1 MRKLTFVFSVLM
13 VASMLLAACTP
24 AVTATPAPADTQA
37 SAASAPASAPA
48 SAAASSA
55 PASVAAP
62 TATVLPQPTAA
73 TGFTGTKITW
83 FIGLG
88 AGSNPEEVAKE
99 TAFVNK
105 FNAKYGD
112 KYYLVTQVVAAAT
125 AVDVLKTEVA
135 SGDVPDIVGPVGV
148 KGMFQFEGAWLDLTD
163 QIAKNKTDLSDFDPT
178 LINFYKMGPQGQIG
192 LPFAIYPNALWYNKD
207 MFDEAG
213 LAYPPHKF
221 GDPYVAKDG
230 TKTPWTFE
238 ELQKLAMVLTV
249 DKKGNDATNS
259 AFDNT
264 TIAQWGYDSTWMDV
278 RGQWNSLGAST
289 FVAADG
295 KTAVISPAYRSAAH
309 WYYDGMW
316 KYHFIPTGSESAS
329 EYLAQGNTC
338 ASGHIGMMPN
348 HTWYTC
354 CFQKVNWD
362 VAAIPSENGKI
373 TANLNADTFGILK
386 ASKNQDA
393 AYQVLSLMLG
403 EFAPDLA
410 ALYGAFPARK
420 SLQTGAIAKMQ
431 AQFPGVDL
439 QVFIDAIKYA
449 DNPNYESG
457 IPNFLKSY
465 DIYNKFGS
473 LYNSKGDL
481 DLDKELDKLAK
492 DLQASFD
499 SK

>member
-1 MRKLTFVFSVLM
+1 M
-13 VASMLLAACTP
+13 VASMLLSACAS
-24 AVTATPAPADTQA
+24 AVTPTPAPADTQA
-37 SAASAPASAPA
+37 PAAPATDT
-48 SAAASSA
+48 
-55 PASVAAP
+55 VAAP
-62 TATVLPQPTAA
+62 AVTDTPAAAPTNTGVPQPTAA
-73 TGFTGTKITW
+73 TGFTGTKVTW

-99 TAFVNK
+99 IAFVNK

-148 KGMFQFEGAWLDLTD
+148 KGLFQFEGSWLDLSD
-163 QIAKNKTDLSDFDPT
+163 QIAKNKTDLTDFDPT
-178 LINFYKMGPQGQIG
+178 IINFYKMGPQGQIG
-192 LPFAIYPNALWYNKD
+192 IPFAIYPNALWYNKD
-207 MFDEAG
+207 LFDEAG
-213 LAYPPHKF
+213 LAYPPHKP
-221 GDPYVAKDG
+221 GAPYVAKDG
-230 TKTPWTFE
+230 TSTPWTFD
-238 ELQKLAMVLTV
+238 ELQKLAMLLTV
-249 DKKGNDATNS
+249 DKKGNDATMS

-264 TIAQWGYDSTWMDV
+264 SISQWGYDSSWMDV
-278 RGQWNSLGAST
+278 RGQWNTLGASS

-295 KTAVISPAYRSAAH
+295 KTAVISPEYRKAAH

-329 EYLAQGNTC
+329 DYLAQTNTF
-338 ASGHIGMMPN
+338 ASGHVAMDPM

-362 VAAIPSENGKI
+362 VAAIPSFNGKI

-386 ASKNQDA
+386 GSKNQDA

-403 EFAPDLA
+403 EFAPDLVNM
-410 ALYGAFPARK
+410 YGAFPARK
-420 SLQTGAIAKMQ
+420 SLQTAAIAKMQ
-431 AQFPGVDL
+431 AQYPSVDL
-439 QVFIDAIKYA
+439 QVFIDDIKYA
-449 DNPNYESG
+449 DNPNYENG
-457 IPNFLKSY
+457 MPNFLKSY
-465 DIYNKFGS
+465 DLYSKFGS

-481 DLDKELDKLAK
+481 DLDKELDKLAQ

-499 SK
+499 AK